1 MSSLMN
7 RYRKPAD
14 LPKTIPVFPLSGAL
28 LLPRTDLPLNI
39 FEPRYLAMIEDAMKA
54 ERIIGIIQP
63 KENDDSDEPKL
74 EAVGCAGRI
83 TSYSETDDGRLL
95 ITITGVCRFN
105 LKKEVSTKTPYRLFN
120 VDYKPFAID
129 FVNETG
135 ARSVNRDQLVTA
147 FRQYLEA
154 NNMSAD
160 WNEVNSVSTE
170 VLVNTLSLLAPYPAR
185 EKQALLEAPDLKS
198 RADVLVALTEIALA
212 KSGSGKPQ
220 RMQ

>member
-7 RYRKPAD
+7 RYRKPTD
-14 LPKTIPVFPLSGAL
+14 LPKVIPVFPLSGAL
-28 LLPRTDLPLNI
+28 LLPRTDLPLSI
-39 FEPRYLAMIEDAMKA
+39 FEPRYLAMIEDAMLGS
-54 ERIIGIIQP
+54 RIIGIIQP
-63 KENDDSDEPKL
+63 VENDEADKPKL
-74 EAVGCAGRI
+74 ETVGCAGRI

-95 ITITGVCRFN
+95 ITITGVCRFTV
-105 LKKEVSTKTPYRLFN
+105 KKEIKSDAPYRQVT
-120 VDYKPFAID
+120 VDYKSYAID

-135 ARSVNRDQLVTA
+135 ARSVNRDQLITA

-160 WNEVNSVSTE
+160 WQEVQSVSTE
-170 VLVNTLSLLAPYPAR
+170 VLVNTLSLLAPYPPR

-198 RADVLVALTEIALA
+198 RADVLVALTEMALA
-212 KSGSGKPQ
+212 KSAPGKSQ

>member
-1 MSSLMN
+1 MSIAS
-7 RYRKPAD
+7 RYREPSD
-14 LPKTIPVFPLSGAL
+14 LPKTIPLFPLAGAL

-39 FEPRYLAMIEDAMKA
+39 FEPRYLLMIEEAMKA

-63 KENDDSDEPKL
+63 QGSSDSSKAAL

-95 ITITGVCRFN
+95 VTITGVCRFVIVEE
-105 LKKEVSTKTPYRLFN
+105 LDTATPFRQAS
-120 VDYKPFAID
+120 VDYRPYAVD
-129 FVNETG
+129 FVSETG
-135 ARSVNRDQLVTA
+135 ARSVNREQLIKA

-154 NNMSAD
+154 NDMSAD
-160 WNEVNSVSTE
+160 WNEVEAVSTE

-185 EKQALLEAPDLKS
+185 DKQALLEAPDLKS
-198 RADVLVALTEIALA
+198 RADVLVALTELALA
-212 KSGSGKPQ
+212 KTSTGTSR

>member
-1 MSSLMN
+1 MTSLMN
-7 RYRKPAD
+7 RYRQPTD
-14 LPKTIPVFPLSGAL
+14 LPKTIPVFPLSGSL

-39 FEPRYLAMIEDAMKA
+39 FEPRYLAMIEDAMMGD
-54 ERIIGIIQP
+54 RVIGIIQP
-63 KENDDSDEPKL
+63 VENDEADKPKL
-74 EAVGCAGRI
+74 ENVGCAGRI

-95 ITITGVCRFN
+95 VTITGVCRFN
-105 LKKEVSTKTPYRLFN
+105 LKKETVVKTPYRQVS

-135 ARSVNRDQLVTA
+135 ARSVNRDQLISA

-160 WNEVNSVSTE
+160 WQEVQSVSTE
-170 VLVNTLSLLAPYPAR
+170 VLVNTLSLLAPYPPR

-198 RADVLVALTEIALA
+198 RADVLVALTEMALA
-212 KSGSGKPQ
+212 KSSGSKPQ

>member
-7 RYRKPAD
+7 RYRSAED
-14 LPKTIPVFPLSGAL
+14 LPKTIPVFPLSGSL

-39 FEPRYLAMIEDAMKA
+39 FEPRYLIMIEEAMA
-54 ERIIGIIQP
+54 GDRIIGIIQP
-63 KENDDSDEPKL
+63 QQDDETDQPQL
-74 EAVGCAGRI
+74 EKVGCAGRI
-83 TSYSETDDGRLL
+83 TSYSETDDGRLMV
-95 ITITGVCRFN
+95 TITGVCRFQV
-105 LKKEVSTKTPYRLFN
+105 KKEVAAKTPYRQAS
-120 VDYKPFAID
+120 VTYAPFAID

-135 ARSVNRDQLVTA
+135 TRTVDRDQLITA

-160 WNEVNSVSTE
+160 WNEVQSISTE
-170 VLVNTLSLLAPYPAR
+170 VLVNTLSLLAPYPPR

-220 RMQ
+220 RLQ

>member
-7 RYRKPAD
+7 RYRKPTD
-14 LPKTIPVFPLSGAL
+14 LPKAIPVFPLAGAL

-39 FEPRYLAMIEDAMKA
+39 FEPRYLALIEDAMKA

-63 KENDDSDEPKL
+63 KEDDGSDEPKL

>member
-7 RYRKPAD
+7 RYRSPED
-14 LPKTIPVFPLSGAL
+14 LPKSIPVFPLSGSL

-39 FEPRYLAMIEDAMKA
+39 FEPRYLMMIEDAMA
-54 ERIIGIIQP
+54 GNRIIGIIQP
-63 KENDDSDEPKL
+63 QQDDEVDKPKL
-74 EAVGCAGRI
+74 EKVGCAGRI

-95 ITITGVCRFN
+95 ITITGVCRFQ
-105 LKKEVSTKTPYRLFN
+105 LKKEVAVETPYRQ
-120 VDYKPFAID
+120 VSVSYAPFAID

-135 ARSVNRDQLVTA
+135 SRSVDRDQLITA

-160 WNEVNSVSTE
+160 WNEVQSISTE
-170 VLVNTLSLLAPYPAR
+170 VLVNTLSLLAPYPPR

-198 RADVLVALTEIALA
+198 RADVLVALTEMALA

>member
-7 RYRKPAD
+7 RYRKPTD
-14 LPKTIPVFPLSGAL
+14 LPKQIPVFPLSASL

-39 FEPRYLAMIEDAMKA
+39 FEPRYLAMIEDAMKG
-54 ERIIGIIQP
+54 ERVIGIIQP
-63 KENDDSDEPKL
+63 VENDESDAPKL
-74 EAVGCAGRI
+74 EAVGCAGRL

-95 ITITGVCRFN
+95 ITITGVARFN
-105 LKKEVSTKTPYRLFN
+105 LKREVAAKMPYRVFN

-135 ARSVNRDQLVTA
+135 ARSVNRDQLITA
-147 FRQYLEA
+147 FREYLEA

-160 WNEVNSVSTE
+160 WNEVSAVSTE

-198 RADVLVALTEIALA
+198 RADVLVALTEMALA
-212 KSGSGKPQ
+212 KSGGAKPQ

>member
-7 RYRKPAD
+7 RYKSAAD
-14 LPKTIPVFPLSGAL
+14 LPKTIPVFPLSGSL

-39 FEPRYLAMIEDAMKA
+39 FEPRYLMMMEEAMAGN
-54 ERIIGIIQP
+54 RIIGIIQP
-63 KENDDSDEPKL
+63 QIGDEGEKPEL
-74 EAVGCAGRI
+74 EKVGCAGRI

-95 ITITGVCRFN
+95 ITITGVSRFEV
-105 LKKEVSTKTPYRLFN
+105 KKEMSSKTPYRLAA
-120 VDYKPFAID
+120 VSYAPFAID

-135 ARSVNRDQLVTA
+135 SRSVDRDQLITA

-160 WNEVNSVSTE
+160 WNEVQSISTE
-170 VLVNTLSLLAPYPAR
+170 VLVNTLSLLAPYPPR

-198 RADVLVALTEIALA
+198 RADVLVALTEMALA

>member
-7 RYRKPAD
+7 RYRSPTD
-14 LPKTIPVFPLSGAL
+14 LPDQIPVFPLSAAL
-28 LLPRTDLPLNI
+28 LLPRTDLPLSI
-39 FEPRYLAMIEDAMKA
+39 FEPRYLAMVEDAMMSD
-54 ERIIGIIQP
+54 RIIGIIQP
-63 KENDDSDEPKL
+63 LEEDTSDVPKL

-95 ITITGVCRFN
+95 ITLTGVARFA
-105 LKKEVSTKTPYRLFN
+105 LKKEVKIKSPYRQFN
-120 VDYKPFAID
+120 VDYKSFAID
-129 FVNETG
+129 FVSETG
-135 ARSVNRDQLVTA
+135 ARLVNRDQLITA

-160 WNEVNSVSTE
+160 WNEVGAVSTE

-212 KSGSGKPQ
+212 KSGSNKTQ
-220 RMQ
+220 RLQ